1 MGAGRRPD
9 SQNRQ
14 IVAVFGMRFGM
25 DDLRR
30 LRQEAVRWSRQVAM
44 PSERAADFVIAVNE
58 VATNAVRHGSPV
70 ACLML
75 RVILGNMAEAEI
87 RDSGTWLEQPE
98 PEPGAAPFGDPEHG
112 RMGLELVRKV
122 CDALEIRTGRDGTT
136 VLLRMN
142 LQARGHQLS

>member
-1 MGAGRRPD
+1 VGAGRRPD
-9 SQNRQ
+9 NQNRQ
-14 IVAVFGMRFGM
+14 IIAVFGMRFGM

-30 LRQEAVRWSRQVAM
+30 VRQEAARWSRQIAM
-44 PSERAADFVIAVNE
+44 PSERAVDFVIAVNE
-58 VATNAVRHGSPV
+58 VATNAVRHGSP
-70 ACLML
+70 AASLML

-87 RDSGTWLEQPE
+87 RDSGTWLAHPE
-98 PEPGAAPFGDPEHG
+98 PEHGAAPFGDAEHG

-142 LQARGHQLS
+142 LQAPGHQPG

>member
-9 SQNRQ
+9 SQTRQ
-14 IVAVFGMRFGM
+14 IAAVFGMRFGM

-30 LRQEAVRWSRQVAM
+30 VRQEAARWSRQVAM
-44 PSERAADFVIAVNE
+44 SSERAVDFAIAVNE
-58 VATNAVRHGSPV
+58 IATNAVRHGSPV

-75 RVILGNMAEAEI
+75 RVIVGHMAEAEI
-87 RDSGTWLEQPE
+87 RDSGTWLEHPGPE
-98 PEPGAAPFGDPEHG
+98 DGAAPFGDAEHG
-112 RMGLELVRKV
+112 RMGLDLVRKV

-142 LQARGHQLS
+142 LQAPGHQPG